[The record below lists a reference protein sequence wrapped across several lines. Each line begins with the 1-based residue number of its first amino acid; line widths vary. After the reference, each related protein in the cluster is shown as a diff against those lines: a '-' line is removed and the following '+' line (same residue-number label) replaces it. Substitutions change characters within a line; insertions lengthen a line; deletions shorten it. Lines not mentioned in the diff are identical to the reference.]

1 MKAILDL
8 HDLFIE
14 QLRDLYSGET
24 LIKETFQEVLEC
36 ATDQDLM
43 AVVANYKSEQE
54 EQWIRLQQV
63 FEILFYQKR
72 GEKNQT
78 MKSMI
83 EDAQALFIRC
93 HDLPTRDAALITTLQ
108 HIAHY
113 KIATYGALSTF
124 ARRLEHYDAGEIL
137 HHNLLVEKRIDRE
150 LVVIAE
156 STVNSASLSPLE

>member
-1 MKAILDL
+1 MNRIKDL

-14 QLRDLYSGET
+14 QLRDLFNGET
-24 LIKETFQEVLEC
+24 LIKEAFKETFEC
-36 ATDQDLM
+36 ATNHDLK
-43 AVVANYKSEQE
+43 AVLANYKSEQE
-54 EQWIRLQQV
+54 EQWMRLQQV

-72 GEKNQT
+72 GEKNQSIKT
-78 MKSMI
+78 MI
-83 EDAQALFIRC
+83 EDAQQLFDRC
-93 HDLPTRDAALITTLQ
+93 DDLPTRDAALITTLQ

-137 HHNLLVEKRIDRE
+137 HQNLQVEKGIDRE

-156 STVNSASLSPLE
+156 SSVNSESLSTLE